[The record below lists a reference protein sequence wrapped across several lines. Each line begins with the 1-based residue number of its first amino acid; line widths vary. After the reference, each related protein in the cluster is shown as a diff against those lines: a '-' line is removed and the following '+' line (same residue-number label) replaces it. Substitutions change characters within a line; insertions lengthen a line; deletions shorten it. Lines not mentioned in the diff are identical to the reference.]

1 MILGLI
7 NVCPKLQCKGRF
19 IYIDVLLALKK
30 KEDKGILVMDEY
42 ESSNIENC
50 IFYVNPYYEQ
60 NRSKKAEELQ
70 QTFSLFCEV
79 F

>member
-1 MILGLI
+1 M
-7 NVCPKLQCKGRF
+7 
-19 IYIDVLLALKK
+19 ALKK